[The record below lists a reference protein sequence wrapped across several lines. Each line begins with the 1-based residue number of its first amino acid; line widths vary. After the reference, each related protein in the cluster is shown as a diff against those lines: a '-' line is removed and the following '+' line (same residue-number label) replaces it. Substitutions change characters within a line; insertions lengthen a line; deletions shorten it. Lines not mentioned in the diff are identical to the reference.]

1 MSNDVWRPSK
11 RQLETLADCV
21 AARLDT
27 AQTAALL
34 GVDETM
40 FLAWTKRL
48 AAGAAW
54 EQQHASALL
63 AAPVKIATRAEQE
76 CWRRSVSI
84 SALRPI

>member
-1 MSNDVWRPSK
+1 
-11 RQLETLADCV
+11 
-21 AARLDT
+21 
-27 AQTAALL
+27 
-34 GVDETM
+34 M